1 MKKNYIVILLFIMFM
16 LTGCSSDTVNIDKL
30 TAVAEYQYDTTIQCE
45 AFDKNIKYFNHGSNN
60 NWIVTEDN
68 DVYVYSTYERYSNNS
83 NCIKIADKFDDD
95 IIQVDT
101 EDNWSV
107 ELGRYIGNTAYYN
120 SNLQQVTVDTK
131 NYQIEREKLSIS
143 VRTELSADTTAI
155 NDSEYIRYRKPNVC
169 TAFAINGDN
178 NIYIMRLGSSTSG
191 NNPLDKSI
199 IENEEIVF
207 SVPDDEIILDFYYSS
222 DARAKECYG
231 GTSETYGTIETDVGK
246 KYILTDKSYY
256 RPMLVDETCQIYLDV
271 PCTYEWKKDEEL
283 SKIRNDILYRDE
295 QNLILS
301 NGRVYFNSAY
311 MVN

>member
-95 IIQVDT
+95 IIQVDFAYK
-101 EDNWSV
+101 SS
-107 ELGRYIGNTAYYN
+107 ELGYYAGFKVYYN
-120 SNLQQVTVDTK
+120 SRLQKVTVDTK
-131 NYQIEREKLSIS
+131 NYQIERENLRYADSS
-143 VRTELSADTTAI
+143 ELSADTLAI
-155 NDSEYIRYRKPNVC
+155 NSSEYLRYRKTISS

-178 NIYIMRLGSSTSG
+178 NIYIMSLNSYV
-191 NNPLDKSI
+191 NEEYIDKSI
-199 IENEEIVF
+199 IDNEDIVF
-207 SVPDDEIILDFYYSS
+207 SVPDDEIILDFYFSS
-222 DARAKECYG
+222 NADIRVKGYNLDTPESVQLDAG
-231 GTSETYGTIETDVGK
+231 Q

>member
-1 MKKNYIVILLFIMFM
+1 MKRFYILMLLFIMFI
-16 LTGCSSDTVNIDKL
+16 LTGCSSDAVDIDEL
-30 TAVAEYQYDTTIQCE
+30 TAVVEYQYDTTIQCE
-45 AFDKNIKYFNHGSNN
+45 AFDKNIKYFNYGSNN

-107 ELGRYIGNTAYYN
+107 ELGRYIGNTTYYN

-143 VRTELSADTTAI
+143 TSVELSADINAI
-155 NDSEYIRYRKPNVC
+155 NDSEYIRYRKTNPC

-178 NIYIMRLGSSTSG
+178 NIYIMRMKSTTSG

-199 IENEEIVF
+199 IDNEEVAF
-207 SVPDDEIILDFYYSS
+207 SVPDDETILDFYYSS
-222 DARAKECYG
+222 DAAAEGCYFE
-231 GTSETYGTIETDVGK
+231 TSGTIETDVGK

-271 PCTYEWKKDEEL
+271 PCTYEWKRDEEL